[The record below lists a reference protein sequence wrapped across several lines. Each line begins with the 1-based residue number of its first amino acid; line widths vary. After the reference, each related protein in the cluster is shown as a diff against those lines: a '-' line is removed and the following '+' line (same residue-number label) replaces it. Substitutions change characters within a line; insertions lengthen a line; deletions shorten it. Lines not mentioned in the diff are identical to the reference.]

1 MSNKLVKEVKGIKNT
16 DEVKKDKTWLQKFLS
31 NKKLCIPIISGVL
44 ILGGIYIGF
53 TGNNAYYRYLMQK
66 EANAVGLDGEG
77 SFFDSKLNYIV
88 KFPEGWGYA
97 TEEEETIEKA
107 IKDSGVKNQVFEL
120 TKHSL
125 KYEVTPLVFAKGNG
139 ETSTDEESSYRSFMS
154 VSFRGFY
161 GEELYEAKQIL
172 KDELVHILNE
182 NGHDDLN
189 FKQDTMEDNGGTPT
203 IFFDVK
209 AKAPDSNEVVYYT
222 QRSKIIGK
230 NLCTVILGTTDKHLA
245 RNNLTL
251 DLLTSVIPTDP
262 QYMYLQDGE
271 ITSTEDTHDSS
282 IIEEGDGYHMHED
295 GTKHYDTENSDSL
308 NLEDIPKIDIGGEGT
323 QSIPVEGGTIEI
335 INGVDVDLDA
345 LKETDGVTVQDISP
359 KNSSIEDSKT
369 ESEANKNE

>member
-1 MSNKLVKEVKGIKNT
+1 MSNKLVKEVKEIKNT

-53 TGNNAYYRYLMQK
+53 AGNNAYYRYLMQK

-107 IKDSGVKNQVFEL
+107 IEDSGVKNQAFEL

-125 KYEVTPLVFAKGNG
+125 KYEVTPLVFAKEDGD
-139 ETSTDEESSYRSFMS
+139 TDSDEEGSYRSFMS

-172 KDELVHILNE
+172 KDELVHILNK

-189 FKQDTMEDNGGTPT
+189 FKQDVMEDNGGTPT
-203 IFFDVK
+203 VFFDVETK
-209 AKAPDSNEVVYYT
+209 SPDSDDVVYYT
-222 QRSKIIGK
+222 QRSKIIGE

-262 QYMYLQDGE
+262 QYMYLQDSE
-271 ITSTEDTHDSS
+271 ATSTEDNHDSS
-282 IIEEGDGYHMHED
+282 IVEEGDGYHVHED

-308 NLEDIPKIDIGGEGT
+308 SLEDIPKINIGGEGT

-335 INGVDVDLDA
+335 INGVDVDLDE
-345 LKETDGVTVQDISP
+345 LKETEGVTVKDVSP
-359 KNSSIEDSKT
+359 NNSKSEESKT
-369 ESEANKNE
+369 ESEVNKNE